1 MNNFWQRLLTGAL
14 LIFAIVVSLLSGFFF
29 FSTLFFIF
37 SMIGLYEFYRMAT
50 PKDKKRDYF
59 SPMFAGALL
68 YIICALT
75 ASKVIPFPW
84 LEFMIPVAAYFF
96 MIELYKNR
104 ENPFQEIG
112 LTVLGLVYIA
122 LPFSLLNYMAF
133 QPNDSYNYELVLGC
147 FIFLWVSDSG
157 AYLVGRRFG
166 KHKLFERISPGKT
179 IEGSAGGI
187 LLALAVSYFVV
198 GSLFKSLSPRDWVV
212 VSAIVS
218 ISGIYGDLIESL
230 LKRSVDRKDSGSLLP
245 GHGGILDRFDSLI
258 LSAPLVYAYIR
269 LIQIF

>member
-1 MNNFWQRLLTGAL
+1 MSNFWLRLTTGAVL
-14 LIFAIVVSLLSGFFF
+14 TAAIVLSLFAGFWY
-29 FSTLFFIF
+29 FSLLFFIF
-37 SMIGLYEFYRMAT
+37 SMVGLFEFYRMAA
-50 PKDKKRDYF
+50 PRDKRRQYL
-59 SPMFAGALL
+59 SVMTAGAIL

-75 ASKVIPFPW
+75 ASRTVAFEW

-96 MIELYKNR
+96 MTELYKNR

-112 LTVLGLVYIA
+112 ITVLGLVYIA
-122 LPFSLLNYMAF
+122 LPFSLLNFMAF
-133 QPNDSYNYELVLGC
+133 LPYETYNYELVLGC

-166 KHKLFERISPGKT
+166 KTKLFERISPGKT
-179 IEGSAGGI
+179 IEGSIGGI
-187 LLALAVSYFVV
+187 ILAILVSYFVV
-198 GSLFKSLSPRDWVV
+198 GRYFHSLAQTEWVV
-212 VSAIVS
+212 VGAIVS

-245 GHGGILDRFDSLI
+245 GHGGVLDRFDSLI

-269 LIQIF
+269 LLQIF

>member
-1 MNNFWQRLLTGAL
+1 MNNFWQRVLTGAL
-14 LIFAIVVSLLSGFFF
+14 LTLSIVFSLLSGFYF
-29 FSTLFFIF
+29 FSILFFVF

-50 PKDKKRDYF
+50 PKNKRRDYF
-59 SPMFAGALL
+59 SPMLAGALL
-68 YIICALT
+68 YVICALT
-75 ASKVIPFPW
+75 ASHLIAFEW

-133 QPNDSYNYELVLGC
+133 LPDDTYNYELVLGC

-166 KHKLFERISPGKT
+166 KRKLFERISPGKT
-179 IEGSAGGI
+179 IEGSIGGI
-187 LLALAVSYFVV
+187 VLSLAVSYFVI
-198 GSLFKSLSPRDWVV
+198 GGLFTSLSRIDWLV

-218 ISGIYGDLIESL
+218 VSGIYGDLIESL
-230 LKRSVDRKDSGSLLP
+230 LKRSVARKDSGSLLP
-245 GHGGILDRFDSLI
+245 GHGGVLDRFDSLI

>member
-1 MNNFWQRLLTGAL
+1 MSNFWLRVFTGLILTS
-14 LIFAIVVSLLSGFFF
+14 AIIASLLSGFVF
-29 FSTLFFIF
+29 FSALFFVF

-50 PKDKKRDYF
+50 PKVKKRHYF
-59 SPMFAGALL
+59 SPMMAGALL

-75 ASKVIPFPW
+75 ASGVLAFAW

-96 MIELYKNR
+96 MVELYKNR
-104 ENPFQEIG
+104 ENPFQQIG
-112 LTVLGLVYIA
+112 LTVLGIVYIA

-133 QPNDSYNYELVLGC
+133 MPNEVYNYELVLGC

-179 IEGSAGGI
+179 IEGSVGGI
-187 LLALAVSYFVV
+187 VLALLISYFVV
-198 GSLFKSLSPRDWVV
+198 ARLFYTLSPVDWLV

-245 GHGGILDRFDSLI
+245 GHGGVLDRFDSLI

-269 LIQIF
+269 LIALM